1 MITGTNNS
9 LNRRSFLRWSA
20 AVGGSS
26 ALVGGGLLTT
36 AQVAKSHAE
45 PDATG
50 EVVWSSCTVNCGSR
64 CPLRL
69 VVEDGVVV
77 RVLDDDSGD
86 NSLENRSIR
95 ACVRGRSIRQRM
107 YSPYRLKTPL
117 RRKAGTKRGDGEWE
131 EISWEE
137 ALDEVAEK
145 INRFRND
152 PQHGPQSVHV
162 IYGTGTTGGNI
173 TRRNPLR
180 NLLAVSGGYLYYQ
193 ADYSTAQITAAVPYT
208 YGAWVNS
215 NSFEDAQHARLQVM
229 FGNNGHETRMSGGGE
244 VFVSAQIKE
253 KHGLR
258 TIVIDP
264 RYSETAQSLADEW
277 IAIRPGTDA
286 ALCAAIAHV
295 LITEGMVDQEFLDKY
310 CVGYDEE
317 HMPEGIPAGNSYKS
331 YVLGEGGVHTQAKTP
346 AWAAPITGI
355 PEATI
360 VRLAREIGHA
370 KPCAITQG
378 WGPQRAANGENAS
391 RAIFMLPI
399 LTGNVG
405 IPGGGTGAREG
416 SYSIPIKRWSE
427 GTNPNKITIPVF
439 MWTEGVARGREM
451 TATNASI
458 QGADALGT
466 DIKVIIMHASN
477 TLVNQHS
484 DHGRT
489 IELLRDDTKC
499 EFIVAIDTT
508 MNPSTKMADIL
519 LPDAMSTEQ
528 PDWVPNGSAGE
539 LGYAIYAQ
547 QAVPPAFDSRPTFW
561 ICQELAKRWGVDD
574 NFSQGRSQDE
584 WVETLIEES
593 RAAVPDIPASLDD
606 LKTQGVV
613 RQRNPKGFTVP
624 LDDFR
629 ADPDANP
636 LKTESGKIEIFS
648 KKLWEM
654 SKTWTWEFAEPG
666 TEGHRLTALPEY
678 FPTWEGVEE
687 ARVNRETPLQL
698 ITHHFKGR
706 THSTYHDS
714 PWLREAHPQ
723 SVWINTLDADERGI
737 ANGDMVLVENPRGK
751 VRLPAHVT
759 VRIVPGTVSIPQGS
773 WVELDADGVDVG
785 GSGNTLTSWNPSPL
799 AKGNTQHTSLVQ
811 VSKA

>member
-1 MITGTNNS
+1 MK
-9 LNRRSFLRWSA
+9 WSA
-20 AVGGSS
+20 AVGGTT
-26 ALVGGGLLTT
+26 AITGGLVSA
-36 AQVAKSHAE
+36 AQVGTSAANQQQAE
-45 PDATG
+45 
-50 EVVWSSCTVNCGSR
+50 EIVWSACTVNCGSR

-69 VVEDGVVV
+69 VVRDGMVVQ
-77 RVLDDDSGD
+77 VLDDNTGD
-86 NSLENRSIR
+86 DTIENRSIR

-107 YSPYRLKTPL
+107 YSPHRLKTPL
-117 RRKAGTKRGDGEWE
+117 RRKPGTLRGENQWE

-145 INRFRND
+145 INKFRND
-152 PQHGPQSVHV
+152 PKYGPASVHL

-180 NLLAVSGGYLYYQ
+180 QLLGLSGGYLYYQ
-193 ADYSTAQITAAVPYT
+193 ADYSTAQITAATPYT
-208 YGAWVNS
+208 YGASVGN
-215 NSFEDAQHARLQVM
+215 NSFEDAQRSKLQVM

-244 VFVSAQIKE
+244 VFVSAQVK
-253 KHGLR
+253 KKSGVR
-258 TIVIDP
+258 TIIIDP
-264 RYSETAQSLADEW
+264 RYSETALSLGDEW

-295 LITEGMVDQEFLDKY
+295 LITEDLVDQEFLDKY

-331 YVLGEGGVHTQAKTP
+331 YILGEGGVHTEAKTP

-355 PEATI
+355 PEETI
-360 VRLAREIGHA
+360 IRLAREIGYA
-370 KPCAITQG
+370 KPCAVSQG

-391 RAIFMLPI
+391 RAIFMIPI

-405 IPGGGTGAREG
+405 IPGGGTGTRES
-416 SYSIPIKRWSE
+416 SYAIPITRWSE
-427 GTNPNKITIPVF
+427 GENPNKITIPVF
-439 MWTEGVARGREM
+439 MWSEAVARGKEM

-458 QGADALGT
+458 KGADALGT
-466 DIKVIIMHASN
+466 DVKVIVMHASN

-484 DHGRT
+484 DHNKT

-508 MNPSTKMADIL
+508 MNPSTIMADIL

-528 PDWVPNGSAGE
+528 SDWVPNGSAGD

-547 QAVPPAFDSRPTFW
+547 EAVPPAFDSKPTFE

-574 NFSQGRSQDE
+574 KFSQGKSQDE
-584 WVETLIEES
+584 WVKTLIEKS
-593 RAAVPDIPASLDD
+593 REKVPEIPASLDE
-606 LKTQGVV
+606 LKKQGVV
-613 RQRNPKGFTVP
+613 RQRNPQGFTVR
-624 LDDFR
+624 LADFR
-629 ADPDANP
+629 ADPEANP

-687 ARVNRETPLQL
+687 AKTNAETPLQL
-698 ITHHFKGR
+698 ITHHYKGR
-706 THSTYHDS
+706 THSTYHDC
-714 PWLREAHPQ
+714 PWLNEAHPQ
-723 SVWINTLDADERGI
+723 TIWINTLDAKQRGI
-737 ANGDMVLVENPRGK
+737 ENGDMVMVENRRGK
-751 VRLPAHVT
+751 VKIPAYVT

-773 WVELDADGVDVG
+773 WFAPDASGVDVG

-799 AKGNTQHTSLVQ
+799 AKGNTQHTALVQ
-811 VSKA
+811 VSKV

>member
-1 MITGTNNS
+1 MSSDVIS
-9 LNRRSFLRWSA
+9 VNRRSFLKWSG
-20 AVGGSS
+20 AVAGST
-26 ALVGGGLLTT
+26 ALVGTAAQIGAPSALAGGGM
-36 AQVAKSHAE
+36 A
-45 PDATG
+45 DADQT
-50 EVVWSSCTVNCGSR
+50 VWSSCTVNCGSR

-69 VVEDGVVV
+69 QVKDGVVV
-77 RVLDDDSGD
+77 RVLDDDTGD
-86 NSLENRSIR
+86 DTIENRSIR

-107 YSPYRLKTPL
+107 YSPERLKTPL
-117 RRKAGTKRGDGEWE
+117 RRKPGTKRGDGEWE

-145 INRFRND
+145 INKFRND
-152 PQHGPQSVHV
+152 PKHGPQSVHV

-180 NLLAVSGGYLYYQ
+180 SLLAVSGGYLYYQ
-193 ADYSTAQITAAVPYT
+193 ADYSTAQITAATPYT
-208 YGAWVNS
+208 YGS
-215 NSFEDAQHARLQVM
+215 DIRGNSFEDAQHARLQVM

-244 VFVSAQIKE
+244 MFVSSQIK
-253 KHGLR
+253 KQYDVR

-264 RYSETAQSLADEW
+264 RYTETALSLADEW
-277 IAIRPGTDA
+277 IPIRPGTDA

-295 LITEGMVDQEFLDKY
+295 MITENLVDQEFLDTY
-310 CVGYDEE
+310 CIGYDEE

-331 YVLGEGGVHTQAKTP
+331 YILGEGGVHTEPKTP
-346 AWAAPITGI
+346 AWAAQITGI
-355 PEATI
+355 PENTI
-360 VRLAREIGHA
+360 VRLAREIGTA

-378 WGPQRAANGENAS
+378 WGPQRAANGENAA
-391 RAIFMLPI
+391 RAIFMMPI

-405 IPGGGTGAREG
+405 IKGGGTGAREG
-416 SYSIPIKRWSE
+416 YYNIPIKRWGE

-439 MWTEGVARGREM
+439 MWTEGIARGREM

-458 QGADALGT
+458 EGADALGT
-466 DIKVIIMHASN
+466 DIKVVIMHASN

-484 DHGRT
+484 DHNRT

-499 EFIVAIDTT
+499 EFIVSIDTT
-508 MNPSTKMADIL
+508 MNPSTQMADIL

-528 PDWVPNGSAGE
+528 SDWVPNGSAGE

-547 QAVPPAFDSRPTFW
+547 EAVPPAFDSRPTFW

-574 NFSQGRSQDE
+574 KFSKGKSQDE
-584 WVETLIEES
+584 WVKTLIEES
-593 RAAVPDIPASLDD
+593 RAAVPEIPASLED
-606 LKTQGVV
+606 LKKQGVV
-613 RQRNPKGFTVP
+613 RQRNPKGFSIA
-624 LDDFR
+624 LESFR
-629 ADPDANP
+629 TDPVANP

-687 ARVNRETPLQL
+687 ARASTDTPLQL
-698 ITHHFKGR
+698 ITHHYKAR

-723 SVWINTLDADERGI
+723 LVWINTLDAQQRGI
-737 ANGDMVLVENPRGK
+737 SSGDMVLVENRRGK
-751 VRLPAHVT
+751 VKLPAYVT
-759 VRIVPGTVSIPQGS
+759 VRIAPGTVSIPQGS
-773 WVELDADGVDVG
+773 WFKPDASGVDVG

-799 AKGNTQHTSLVQ
+799 AKGNTQHTALVQ
-811 VSKA
+811 VTKA